1 MPKAFLEF
9 IDNIELVGGGI
20 DKGSVLVDT
29 LSVALTMLQYN
40 DKILPEN
47 KHVIIMT
54 NNEFYSTPVQTFN
67 HFYNQ
72 TSDQLAD
79 HIYQNQFK
87 LSVICPRKITGK
99 GCSVIV

>member
-1 MPKAFLEF
+1 
-9 IDNIELVGGGI
+9 
-20 DKGSVLVDT
+20 
-29 LSVALTMLQYN
+29 MLQCN

-87 LSVICPRKITGK
+87 LSVICPRKITGTNQIFFNQNLFLIHLTSK
-99 GCSVIV
+99 FIFL